1 MDTFLYF
8 MCNFVFSEAAAVGV
22 LKKVELTTSIT
33 RLSPTGYCESGAFYL
48 EIWINLAHWQGG
60 KLPEV

>member
-8 MCNFVFSEAAAVGV
+8 FMFSEAAAVGV
-22 LKKVELTTSIT
+22 LKKVELITSIT
-33 RLSPTGYCESGAFYL
+33 RLSPTGYCESGDFYL